1 MTEKNIDQAVLPDP
15 GVAGGIAKQFIDS
28 PVTPLLIFAFLAIGI
43 LGLMFTPRQED
54 PKISVPMVD
63 VYVQYPGA
71 SAEQVT
77 TLVTEP
83 LERIMDEIPGTR
95 HIYSATMRGAAIVT
109 VRFKVGE
116 ELGASIV
123 KVHDKLQSNL
133 DRIPPGVAM
142 PLVKPIGI
150 DDVPIVTATLWSES
164 VDDATLRRLSFDVLQ
179 RLGQVPDTGN
189 GFVTGG
195 RQEQIRIEASPE
207 RLSGHGITLDELA
220 QTIRTANTELN
231 VGGVESS
238 DRVFTVHSGAFLT
251 TAEDVANLVI
261 GIREDAPVY
270 VRDVALVSQ
279 EPADASQVVTFFSGH
294 PQNDLV
300 SEATAVPAVTIA
312 VAKKVGTNGVTVA
325 ESILA
330 KLDSLKGS
338 LIPDDVNVTITR
350 NYGETAD
357 HKVNEL
363 LLALFEAAV
372 AVSVLC
378 LIGLGIRAASV
389 VTAVI
394 PIVILVTVWAA
405 WILDYTIDRVSLFA
419 LVFSIGILVDDATV
433 VVENIFRRWLE
444 AGKTTAE
451 IAVDAV
457 REVGNPTI
465 LATLA
470 IIAAMLPMGVV
481 SGLMGPYMR
490 PIPVLGSAAMLFSL
504 IAAFVFVPWLAM
516 RVRPKLE
523 ALKKAEEKEL
533 RSRERIGR
541 FYKPVMQKLCTNRVT
556 GLIFLAS
563 MIALTLLACSMFY
576 FNATTVKMLPFDN
589 KPEFNVVINLPEGTA
604 LPVTANLAAELSEQ
618 LRKIPEVTA
627 MQNYAG
633 TASPFNFNGMVRHYF
648 LRKEAWQADIQVML
662 TDKEH
667 RDRGSHEVAVEARQL
682 LWDYIRRNNIDARI
696 QVVEM
701 PPGPPVLQ
709 TVVAEVYGPDANT
722 RRQVA
727 RDMTKMFEDVD
738 NIVDVDNYLTGA
750 YEFWRFEVDVEKA
763 VRHGISVDDINRNLD
778 MAMGDYRLGDVKR
791 QAVLEPTWIVMQV
804 PLAVRAQLKR
814 LGNLPIRARDGTPL
828 PLAELGRFTKHS
840 EEAVIYHKDL
850 RAVEY
855 VTGEMEGD
863 LGAPIYGMFGV
874 EDLLENYTTPDGV
887 QITGMPGGLLG
898 PPSSDDVSGFEWTGE
913 WTVTYETFRDMG
925 AAFMVA
931 LLLIYGLIVWEFK
944 NFLIGGLIMAPIPLT
959 LIGIIPGHWVLGAE
973 FTATSMI
980 GFIALAGIIVRNS
993 ILLVEFVLNEI
1004 ERGTPIREAVISAG
1018 QTRMRPILITALT
1031 LMAGAAAIVSD
1042 PIFQGM
1048 AASLLFGT
1056 AVATVLTLVVI
1067 PLGCISAQKQFY
1079 LLAGVLPEQGDADC
1093 ALNEPDRVLLTR
1105 RERKIAREYKIGDAL
1120 LKGSIA
1126 IETMG
1131 RAILNFFTAIWN
1143 RLFGKTAHTPDD
1155 GGTPPTGND
1164 STGGSGGNDPDPDDT
1179 PPDTQA
1185 GIDTEKK
1192 AAEVAS
1198 NFVADETKVEEKL
1211 TIKKPSSKKVTKKV
1225 RAKKVQKKT
1234 PKKAEEKVEKKVEKK
1249 VTAKSKKRVVAS
1261 SKPAKKPASKKKS
1274 RSRRGIQL
1282 KQDIDE

>member
-1 MTEKNIDQAVLPDP
+1 MTENNSSQENMPDP

-83 LERIMDEIPGTR
+83 LERIMGEIPGTR

-123 KVHDKLQSNL
+123 KVHDKVQSNL

-142 PLVKPIGI
+142 PLVKPVGI
-150 DDVPIVTATLWSES
+150 DDVPIVAATLWSET
-164 VDDATLRRLSFDVLQ
+164 VDDATLRRLSLDVLQ
-179 RLGQVPDTGN
+179 RLSQVPDTGN

-195 RQEQIRIEASPE
+195 RTEQIRIEASPE

-220 QTIRTANTELN
+220 QTIRTANTELD
-231 VGGVESS
+231 VGGIESS
-238 DRVFTVHSGAFLT
+238 GRVFTVYSGAFLT
-251 TAEDVANLVI
+251 TAQDVADLVI
-261 GIREDAPVY
+261 GIRDDAPVY
-270 VRDVALVSQ
+270 VRDVASVTQ
-279 EPADASQVVTFFSGH
+279 EPADSSQLVTFYSGH
-294 PQNDLV
+294 ADNDFVPL
-300 SEATAVPAVTIA
+300 ATAVPAVTIA

-338 LIPDDVNVTITR
+338 LIPNDVNVTITR
-350 NYGETAD
+350 NYGQTAD
-357 HKVNEL
+357 DKVNEL

-378 LIGLGIRAASV
+378 WIGLGIRAASV

-394 PIVILVTVWAA
+394 PIVILVTVWAT

-433 VVENIFRRWLE
+433 VVENIFRRWLD
-444 AGKTTAE
+444 AGKTTAA

-470 IIAAMLPMGVV
+470 IISAMLPMGVV

-523 ALKKAEEKEL
+523 ALKKAEEAEL

-541 FYKPVMQKLCTNRVT
+541 FYRPIMMPLCTNRKL
-556 GLIFLAS
+556 GFAFLGG
-563 MIALTLLACSMFY
+563 MVLLTFLACSMFY
-576 FNATTVKMLPFDN
+576 FNAATVKMLPFDN
-589 KPEFNVVINLPEGTA
+589 KPEFNVVINMPEGTA

-618 LRKIPEVTA
+618 LRQIPEVTA

-633 TASPFNFNGMVRHYF
+633 TSSPFNFNGMVRHYF

-667 RDRGSHEVAVEARQL
+667 RERGSHAVAVEARHL
-682 LWDYIRRNNIDARI
+682 LWDYIRRNNIDAKI
-696 QVVEM
+696 QIVEM

-709 TVVAEVYGPDANT
+709 TVVAEVYGPDAET

-727 RDMTKMFEDVD
+727 RDMTRMFEDVD
-738 NIVDVDNYLTGA
+738 NVVDVDNYLTGE

-791 QAVLEPTWIVMQV
+791 EAVLEPTWIVMQV
-804 PLAVRAQLKR
+804 PLAVRAQLQR

-828 PLAELGRFTKHS
+828 PLAELGRFVRHI
-840 EEAVIYHKDL
+840 EEPIIYHKDL
-850 RAVEY
+850 RAIEY

-887 QITGMPGGLLG
+887 KITGMPNGLLG
-898 PPSSDDVSGFEWTGE
+898 PPASDDISGFEWTGE

-944 NFLIGGLIMAPIPLT
+944 NFRIGGLIMAPIPLT

-993 ILLVEFVLNEI
+993 ILLVEFVSNEVK
-1004 ERGTPIREAVISAG
+1004 RGTPIREAVISAG

-1031 LMAGAAAIVSD
+1031 LMAGAAAIVTD

-1056 AVATVLTLVVI
+1056 AVATILTLVVI

-1079 LLAGVLPEQGDADC
+1079 LMAGITPSGGDADC
-1093 ALNEPDRVLLTR
+1093 AMNDGAQLSRQEQRV
-1105 RERKIAREYKIGDAL
+1105 AREYAIGDTL
-1120 LKGSIA
+1120 LAGSIA
-1126 IETMG
+1126 IEKFF
-1131 RAILNFFTAIWN
+1131 RALIAFLVG
-1143 RLFGKTAHTPDD
+1143 LFGKKATENND
-1155 GGTPPTGND
+1155 GDNTPPDG
-1164 STGGSGGNDPDPDDT
+1164 SGGSGSGGNGSGDPDGSNDPDVSSEPDDT
-1179 PPDTQA
+1179 
-1185 GIDTEKK
+1185 IDTESDNSDDGVSNELKVEQEETPPPLPADMEK
-1192 AAEVAS
+1192 AAEV
-1198 NFVADETKVEEKL
+1198 EEIPQKV
-1211 TIKKPSSKKVTKKV
+1211 VTKKV
-1225 RAKKVQKKT
+1225 VTKKA
-1234 PKKAEEKVEKKVEKK
+1234 PKK
-1249 VTAKSKKRVVAS
+1249 
-1261 SKPAKKPASKKKS
+1261 KKPATKKATVTKEKVIKKKTAKKKS
-1274 RSRRGIQL
+1274 RARRGIQL